1 MMLRHARNEKIGAAA
16 FIAAL
21 FCSALPLSGQI
32 RNQLTTPSGPPLPR
46 GGRAAAFD
54 SSSAPIVTVIANAAS
69 DVVGPIAPG
78 EIVTVYGSG
87 LGPAQLTSLSSL
99 TAGVVATQLAGTQVF
114 FNGNPAPILYTWGS
128 AVSAV
133 VPYEITG
140 AAAQVTV
147 TYLGQTSTAITVP
160 VVPAAPA
167 IFVWGALASG
177 EGQALAVNPGGSI
190 NSTYN
195 PAPIGS
201 VVTLYATGEGQ
212 TLPAGADGKVAASP
226 APQPALPVTIIIG
239 GQTIKPLYAGG
250 APGEV
255 AGVMQINVRIPT
267 SIQQGTAVPISIQVG
282 SASSPA
288 GVTISITG
296 NPVIFGDAVTAP

>member
-1 MMLRHARNEKIGAAA
+1 MMLRYAHNSKIGAAA
-16 FIAAL
+16 LIAVL
-21 FCSALPLSGQI
+21 FCSALPL
-32 RNQLTTPSGPPLPR
+32 
-46 GGRAAAFD
+46 AAFD
-54 SSSAPIVTVIANAAS
+54 APAAPIVTAITNAAG
-69 DVVGPIAPG
+69 DVVGPITPG

-87 LGPAQLTSLSSL
+87 IGPVQIASLSSL

-114 FNGNPAPILYTWGS
+114 FNGNPAPILYTWES
-128 AVSAV
+128 AVSAI

-140 AAAQVTV
+140 ASAQVTV
-147 TYLGQTSTAITVP
+147 TYLNQTSAAIAVP
-160 VVPAAPA
+160 IAPSAPA
-167 IFVWGALASG
+167 IFVYGPLASG
-177 EGQALAVNPGGSI
+177 EGQALAVNPGGSV
-190 NSTYN
+190 NSTFN

-201 VVTLYATGEGQ
+201 VITLYATGEGQ